1 MPKKQQDGRY
11 RTKVKIGVD
20 QHGKDIVKYVSGRTK
35 AELETECK
43 RIKAYYI
50 DGSIGQQDKLFGT
63 YAVEWYKAYKDP
75 YISASSRTGYKAAL
89 NKHILPVFGERQL
102 RAIRAV
108 EIQTWLNGYAGKS
121 ATQITYLMAVMKNVF
136 SSACAERMIQSNP
149 TLGLRRPAP
158 KKPLEKYAFDADEK
172 QRIIRAMD
180 GEDGLFLAA
189 LYYLGLRGGEALGLQ
204 WGDIDLKEGLVHVQ
218 RDIDYAHGSKAVV
231 GDLKTEKSDRY
242 VTIPDALLER
252 LQKIRGLPNAFLFPG
267 SHGKPMPKTS
277 YQRMWLQLMI
287 DCGMAERIKDPR
299 KQIPGKPLRSD
310 IRFQWKATVTP
321 HYFRHNY
328 ITMLY
333 EAGVDVVVAMKLVG
347 HSDIQTTIN
356 IYTHLKNEHLRKT
369 KEKIDA
375 AFSTSVELPKKLPL
389 V

>member
-1 MPKKQQDGRY
+1 MPKKQNDGRY

-20 QHGKDIVKYVSGRTK
+20 QYGKDIIKWASGRSK
-35 AELETECK
+35 PELKSECE
-43 RIKAYYI
+43 RIKSHYI
-50 DGSIGQQDKLFGT
+50 DGSAVQQDKLFGAYT
-63 YAVEWYKAYKDP
+63 TEWYKAFKEP
-75 YISASSRTGYKAAL
+75 YISASSQTGYKAAL
-89 NKHILPVFGERQL
+89 NKHILPVFGERQI

-121 ATQITYLMAVMKNVF
+121 ATQITYLMSTIKNVF
-136 SSACAERMIQSNP
+136 AAACAERIIQSNP
-149 TLGLRRPAP
+149 TLGLRRPAA
-158 KKPLEKYAFDADEK
+158 KKPVEKYAFDADEK
-172 QRIIRAMD
+172 RRIVQEMD
-180 GEDGLFLAA
+180 GENGLFLAV
-189 LYYLGLRGGEALGLQ
+189 LYYLGVRGGEALGLQ
-204 WGDIDLKEGLVHVQ
+204 WGDVDLKEGLVHVQ
-218 RDIDYAHGSKAVV
+218 RDIDYAQGSQAAI

-242 VTIPDALLER
+242 VTIPDALFER

-267 SHGKPMPKTS
+267 SDGNPMPKTS

-287 DCGMAERIKDPR
+287 NCGMAEPIEDAR
-299 KQIPGKPLRSD
+299 KKPNRAD

-375 AFSTSVELPKKLPL
+375 AFSPSAELPKKLPL